1 MSGEKIYK
9 NYCNDMCQ
17 IETLGK
23 EKLNEFINERLI
35 KGKVGFF
42 DPIKK
47 NNLKTGFKWKKSQ

>member
-47 NNLKTGFKWKKSQ
+47 NNLQTGFK

>member
-1 MSGEKIYK
+1 
-9 NYCNDMCQ
+9 MCQ

-23 EKLNEFINERLI
+23 EKLNKFINERLI

-47 NNLKTGFKWKKSQ
+47 NNLQTGFKSKKSQ

>member
-42 DPIKK
+42 WSNKEK
-47 NNLKTGFKWKKSQ
+47 QSQDWI